1 MGGNGLT
8 SAGALLVPGGGLPS
22 WGAGGW
28 DLVPRSFFGRPSTVV
43 APALLGCV
51 LMHEDAD
58 GRVAAQIVE
67 VEAYM
72 GSEDPASHAYRG
84 RTARNGVMFG
94 EPGHVYVYFTYG
106 MHFCANLV
114 CELPGDASAVL
125 LRAGW
130 VVEGTGLALER
141 RSVSAGSLGRSGADG
156 PSGPDGRALARLA
169 SGPARLCQALGVAR
183 PQNGADACSS
193 GSALRIYAPDGFAG
207 LPADRIAAGPRV
219 GVSSAAEVP
228 WRFWVTGD
236 KAVSAYRP
244 QVPRGRR
251 RSEAGRLL
259 PGS

>member
-1 MGGNGLT
+1 VGGNGLT
-8 SAGALLVPGGGLPS
+8 SGDGLEGGGGLAS
-22 WGAGGW
+22 AE
-28 DLVPRSFFGRPSTVV
+28 LVPRSFFGRPSTVV
-43 APALLGCV
+43 APELLGLV
-51 LMHEDAD
+51 LVHDDAQ
-58 GRVAAQIVE
+58 GRVAARIVE

-72 GSEDPASHAYRG
+72 GSEDPASHAFRG

-130 VVEGTGLALER
+130 IVEGTDLAVAR
-141 RSVSAGSLGRSGADG
+141 RSVSVG
-156 PSGPDGRALARLA
+156 PPRPDGRALARLA

-183 PQNGADACSS
+183 AQNGADACSPE
-193 GSALRIYAPDGFAG
+193 SALRVYAPAGFAG
-207 LPADRIAAGPRV
+207 VPADQIAAGPRV
-219 GVSSAAEVP
+219 GVSSAAEVQ
-228 WRFWVTGD
+228 WRFWVAGD

-244 QVPRGRR
+244 HVPRHQRR
-251 RSEAGRLL
+251 RSEAERLL